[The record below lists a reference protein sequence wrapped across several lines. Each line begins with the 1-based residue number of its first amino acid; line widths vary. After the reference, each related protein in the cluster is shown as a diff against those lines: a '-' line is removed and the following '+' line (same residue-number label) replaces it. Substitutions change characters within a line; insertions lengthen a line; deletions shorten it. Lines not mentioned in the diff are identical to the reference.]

1 MNADFISAIQELGK
15 EKGIDPELLFQAVDD
30 ALVAAYKKNTGTNQ
44 NVRVD
49 MNKETGEIVLST
61 LSVEDI
67 NGLSGA
73 YLTFYLDDF
82 PIFESIPVIP
92 KSSSIIHNDLVLAI
106 DGAKLYLLDGYPSL
120 DVLGSNKSEAERLRK
135 ENFNKRNTSWN
146 KFIDYLQEVGKIM
159 E

>member
-1 MNADFISAIQELGK
+1 MSTKYLVLLSFLFVSLAACNDTDNKIK
-15 EKGIDPELLFQAVDD
+15 EKGNLSVSVNNDIKVF
-30 ALVAAYKKNTGTNQ
+30 
-44 NVRVD
+44 
-49 MNKETGEIVLST
+49 NKETGEIVLST

-120 DVLGSNKSEAERLRK
+120 DVLGSNKSEAERLRN

>member
-1 MNADFISAIQELGK
+1 MSTKYLVLLSFLFVSLAACNDTDNKIK
-15 EKGIDPELLFQAVDD
+15 EKGNLSVSVNNDIKVF
-30 ALVAAYKKNTGTNQ
+30 
-44 NVRVD
+44 
-49 MNKETGEIVLST
+49 NKETGEIVLST

-73 YLTFYLDDF
+73 CLTFYLDDF

-92 KSSSIIHNDLVLAI
+92 KSSSIIHNDLV
-106 DGAKLYLLDGYPSL
+106 PSL

-146 KFIDYLQEVGKIM
+146 KFIDYLQGVGKIM

>member
-1 MNADFISAIQELGK
+1 
-15 EKGIDPELLFQAVDD
+15 
-30 ALVAAYKKNTGTNQ
+30 
-44 NVRVD
+44 
-49 MNKETGEIVLST
+49 
-61 LSVEDI
+61 
-67 NGLSGA
+67 
-73 YLTFYLDDF
+73 LDDF

>member
-1 MNADFISAIQELGK
+1 MSTKYLVLLSFLFVSLAACNDTDNKIK
-15 EKGIDPELLFQAVDD
+15 EKGNLSVSVNNDIKVF
-30 ALVAAYKKNTGTNQ
+30 
-44 NVRVD
+44 
-49 MNKETGEIVLST
+49 NKETGEIVLST

-73 YLTFYLDDF
+73 YLTFYLDDS